1 MKWSSIE
8 GNINHPIPKLFEVVR
23 FLLDTHVCQQEKSTE
38 PPNLV
43 ADYDAVYINYMPVKM
58 HFCTYGYAIV

>member
-1 MKWSSIE
+1 M
-8 GNINHPIPKLFEVVR
+8 
-23 FLLDTHVCQQEKSTE
+23 HVCQQEKSTE

-58 HFCTYGYAIV
+58 HFCTHRYGIV